1 MTNEQLTFKE
11 MNLEFDYLQGKNK
24 QEKKSYKAKTVYEK
38 REILN
43 EFKIE
48 QDAEKE
54 RIRDLKENNLEQ
66 YKKEKQEKDDKQF
79 KNDMGSIKSWI
90 KKHKIW
96 SFVIAFV
103 LASCI
108 IGPFIDD
115 EDVADSEEP
124 KKETVTKDDNKDKQ
138 EAKKAQDKKDA
149 EDKKKQEIAEEK
161 ANQEQADKDAKAKEK
176 KEKSKKPLTDE
187 QKLNKKLKKEVTSAD
202 VKGVEFGTG
211 QSDVTIE
218 LKGKSNMSDKMT
230 SRGFKMGTVEAL
242 LALKKSGIDVDS
254 AEIYVYFP
262 LNDGMKDEEK
272 MVMSTRWDRA
282 TIDAM
287 NEDAKYTLPDA
298 IESHAESSFIHPVM
312 RKSEK

>member
-1 MTNEQLTFKE
+1 M
-11 MNLEFDYLQGKNK
+11 
-24 QEKKSYKAKTVYEK
+24 
-38 REILN
+38 
-43 EFKIE
+43 
-48 QDAEKE
+48 
-54 RIRDLKENNLEQ
+54 ENNN
-66 YKKEKQEKDDKQF
+66 KKFLDKVKDWVKA
-79 KNDMGSIKSWI
+79 
-90 KKHKIW
+90 HKIW
-96 SFVIAFV
+96 SVIIALV
-103 LASCI
+103 IVSCI
-108 IGPFIDD
+108 VGPFM
-115 EDVADSEEP
+115 EEEETQSEEP
-124 KKETVTKDDNKDKQ
+124 KKETVANDSSEDKQ
-138 EAKKAQDKKDA
+138 EAK
-149 EDKKKQEIAEEK
+149 EEEK
-161 ANQEQADKDAKAKEK
+161 AKQEQADKDAKAKQEAKEK

-242 LALKKSGIDVDS
+242 YALKKSGIDVNS

-287 NEDAKYTLPDA
+287 NEDAKFTLPDH
-298 IESHAESSFIHPVM
+298 IEEQAENTFMHPTM
-312 RKSEK
+312 RQNQ

>member
-1 MTNEQLTFKE
+1 MEN
-11 MNLEFDYLQGKNK
+11 KNK
-24 QEKKSYKAKTVYEK
+24 KFLDKVKTWVKA
-38 REILN
+38 
-43 EFKIE
+43 
-48 QDAEKE
+48 
-54 RIRDLKENNLEQ
+54 
-66 YKKEKQEKDDKQF
+66 
-79 KNDMGSIKSWI
+79 
-90 KKHKIW
+90 HKIW
-96 SFVIAFV
+96 SGIIALVIV
-103 LASCI
+103 SCI
-108 IGPFIDD
+108 VGPFM
-115 EDVADSEEP
+115 EEEEEPQSEEP
-124 KKETVTKDDNKDKQ
+124 KKETVANDSSKDKQ
-138 EAKKAQDKKDA
+138 EAK
-149 EDKKKQEIAEEK
+149 EEK
-161 ANQEQADKDAKAKEK
+161 AKQEQAKQEAKEK
-176 KEKSKKPLTDE
+176 KESEEKAKKAEAKKPLTDE

-242 LALKKSGIDVDS
+242 YALKKSGIDVNS

-272 MVMSTRWDRA
+272 MVMSSRWDKA